1 MTRSLHPKKEVE
13 AALRHAETHGW
24 RVTVGGAHAWG
35 KIYCPRRHDECRCG
49 EFCITSVW
57 STPRNPGNHARALR
71 RVVDTAHGG
80 RRAARRGT
88 AMEYIFTLK
97 YQLGS
102 DVEDMDAV
110 IERLGEAGCDD
121 ALAGIGLPGRLALEF
136 TREAPSAEVAVGSA
150 LDDVRRALP
159 DARLIEAAP
168 DLVGLTDVAEI
179 AGVSRQAMRK
189 LMLAY
194 PGSFRCRCMKAPRPW
209 HLADL
214 LEWLRARGNA
224 AWPPALAEVARAAL
238 QVNLARKGAG
248 PPPEAPFR
256 ARRAT
261 AVPGRRARHRARG

>member
-1 MTRSLHPKKEVE
+1 
-13 AALRHAETHGW
+13 
-24 RVTVGGAHAWG
+24 
-35 KIYCPRRHDECRCG
+35 
-49 EFCITSVW
+49 
-57 STPRNPGNHARALR
+57 
-71 RVVDTAHGG
+71 
-80 RRAARRGT
+80 
-88 AMEYIFTLK
+88 MEYIFTLK

-136 TREAPSAEVAVGSA
+136 TREAPSAEAAVGSA

-194 PGSFRCRCMKAPRPW
+194 PGSFRCRCMKAPRPCGTW
-209 HLADL
+209 PTCWSGCAPGQRRLA
-214 LEWLRARGNA
+214 
-224 AWPPALAEVARAAL
+224 ARAGGS
-238 QVNLARKGAG
+238 GAG
-248 PPPEAPFR
+248 RLAGQPGQER
-256 ARRAT
+256 RRAS
-261 AVPGRRARHRARG
+261 A